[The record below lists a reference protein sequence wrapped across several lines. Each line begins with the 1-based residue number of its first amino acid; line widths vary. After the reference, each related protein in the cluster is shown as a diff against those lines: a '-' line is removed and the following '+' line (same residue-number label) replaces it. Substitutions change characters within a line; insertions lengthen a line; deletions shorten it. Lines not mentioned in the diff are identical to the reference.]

1 MMKSHIAYFDFVRG
15 IAILMVVA
23 IHTYVAGSF
32 TTMDGTA
39 RIILRQTLN
48 CAVPIFLAL
57 SGFFLGRK
65 KFENR
70 QSVFKFWKRQIPK
83 VYIPCLVW
91 SFPLLVFS
99 ILGGASVWKQ
109 VVYFIV
115 GGFSVYYF
123 IALIIQYYL
132 LLPFLQNHLKRN
144 LLLAT
149 ILSTL
154 SISLVIYLLNVKDI
168 SLPLI
173 IYAGPFWVWFVF
185 YMLGVYYSRKSRN
198 YSLKTSIG
206 IVLAGLLLE
215 FIETYFL
222 NTQYSGGVG
231 IKLSAFIYSF
241 GIVLFILHP
250 KVEAF
255 YKENTLTHLIVYVG
269 KISFGI
275 YLIHC
280 YMIPVVDKLTTID
293 IWFLRWTM
301 VSLASVIVIAIVR
314 KILPQNICKYIGF
327 S

>member
-1 MMKSHIAYFDFVRG
+1 MYSLVATFIGVLNFRG
-15 IAILMVVA
+15 V
-23 IHTYVAGSF
+23 
-32 TTMDGTA
+32 
-39 RIILRQTLN
+39 
-48 CAVPIFLAL
+48 
-57 SGFFLGRK
+57 
-65 KFENR
+65 
-70 QSVFKFWKRQIPK
+70 
-83 VYIPCLVW
+83 
-91 SFPLLVFS
+91 
-99 ILGGASVWKQ
+99 SVWKQ
-109 VVYFIV
+109 VVYLIV
-115 GGFSVYYF
+115 CGFSVYYF

-132 LLPFLQNHLKRN
+132 LLPFLQRHLKRN
-144 LLLAT
+144 L
-149 ILSTL
+149 IISIFSSVV
-154 SISLVIYLLNVKDI
+154 SISIITFLLSVKGV

-173 IYAGPFWVWFVF
+173 LYAGPFVVWFAF
-185 YMLGVYYSRKSRN
+185 YMLGVFYSRKPRN
-198 YSLKTSIG
+198 YSLKISIA
-206 IVLAGLLLE
+206 IVLVGLLLE

-293 IWFLRWTM
+293 IWFLRWIM
-301 VSLASVIVIAIVR
+301 VSLVSVIVIAIVR